1 MNVLITGASSG
12 IGQSLAKQYL
22 NQGDTVYACGRD
34 EGKLSAL
41 TQYKNCVPLCFD
53 VANKDSVFD
62 QRDKFESLDIIILN
76 AGVCEYIDAP
86 SDHFDSNV
94 FERVHKTNVISVAYC
109 IEAWL
114 PKLKPNGSL
123 VLVSSSAAFLPLP
136 RASAYGSSKAAVS
149 YLAKT
154 LAVELPNHHV
164 CLVSPGFVKTPL
176 TDKNDFPMPFL
187 VDVDKA
193 SAMIKK
199 GISKRKSHIQF
210 PFIFMMLMH
219 LFSILPMSV
228 WNKIARRTIKS

>member
-1 MNVLITGASSG
+1 
-12 IGQSLAKQYL
+12 
-22 NQGDTVYACGRD
+22 
-34 EGKLSAL
+34 
-41 TQYKNCVPLCFD
+41 
-53 VANKDSVFD
+53 
-62 QRDKFESLDIIILN
+62 
-76 AGVCEYIDAP
+76 
-86 SDHFDSNV
+86 
-94 FERVHKTNVISVAYC
+94 VISVAYC

-123 VLVSSSAAFLPLP
+123 VHVSSSAAFLPLP